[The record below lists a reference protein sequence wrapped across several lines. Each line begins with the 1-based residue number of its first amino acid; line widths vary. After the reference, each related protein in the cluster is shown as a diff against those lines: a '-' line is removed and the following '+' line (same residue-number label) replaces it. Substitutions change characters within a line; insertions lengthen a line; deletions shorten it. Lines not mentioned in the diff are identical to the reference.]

1 MATKLAEHYD
11 LEQGALTVL
20 VEDCQDPNDPEHKLK
35 SFLSKLYAEGELL
48 YLDESAIGGQELF
61 RKISREIDM
70 GAVKMPQPGRIV
82 LSYYV
87 RLNELNAKW
96 TNRFLERA
104 KELQELAAPTQI
116 EHIVVFYYEQVDK
129 LGEAKEDI
137 ISQLLRLGDT
147 SGDIVERKI
156 YLLWRAGF
164 ATLDSQEQGLAQ
176 LLHIRSRKRQP
187 KATTSSTY
195 GIRSICYAD
204 YYEDRANQCKQIID
218 SSEHWI
224 NEEEDP
230 GFEKLFS
237 AVKTVIDHVNAQM
250 EDAERSFRNIVSLF
264 PLSVRDYKKGF
275 LGMSYQRDIGND
287 DPRIRKKK
295 EEFLK
300 GTRDRLIQE
309 ADVNGVLE
317 FARKNLNYPD
327 LKKLAEKLPG
337 DTFEERM
344 RNESYA
350 AGAQPKQEI
359 VHGIIERVRAALMPY
374 VNERDMHREE
384 KILDTRMARREQA
397 QIGNYNSLQEFTSN
411 IMDHLLPASIKEFI
425 PVIRD
430 SYVLVSGNCKNEI
443 ELGSLSVKGTM
454 EAYYYPVINPS
465 EIAVLRECDFLVF
478 DDTDAA
484 ANKLRRMFGD

>member
-48 YLDESAIGGQELF
+48 YLDEPTISGQELF

-87 RLNELNAKW
+87 RLNDLNAKW
-96 TNRFLERA
+96 TNRFLDRA

-116 EHIVVFYYEQVDK
+116 EHMVVFYYEQVDK

-137 ISQLLRLGDT
+137 LSQLLRLGDT
-147 SGDIVERKI
+147 SGDIVERKV

-204 YYEDRANQCKQIID
+204 YYEDRANRCKQIID
-218 SSEHWI
+218 SCEHWI
-224 NEEEDP
+224 NKEEDP
-230 GFEKLFS
+230 GFEKLLS
-237 AVKTVIDHVNAQM
+237 AVKTVVDHVSAQM

-275 LGMSYQRDIGND
+275 LGMNYQRDIGND

-317 FARKNLNYPD
+317 FVRKNLNYPD
-327 LKKLAEKLPG
+327 LKKLAEELPG
-337 DTFEERM
+337 DTLEERV

-350 AGAQPKQEI
+350 A
-359 VHGIIERVRAALMPY
+359 Y

-443 ELGSLSVKGTM
+443 ELGSLSVKGAM